1 MYVYAYIL
9 FSMPILKWEIIV
21 MVVYHIFLFK
31 GIITFNMQSDIC
43 MGPS

>member
-1 MYVYAYIL
+1 MYVYDYIL
-9 FSMPILKWEIIV
+9 ISMLILKWEIIV

-31 GIITFNMQSDIC
+31 GIITFNMQSNTS